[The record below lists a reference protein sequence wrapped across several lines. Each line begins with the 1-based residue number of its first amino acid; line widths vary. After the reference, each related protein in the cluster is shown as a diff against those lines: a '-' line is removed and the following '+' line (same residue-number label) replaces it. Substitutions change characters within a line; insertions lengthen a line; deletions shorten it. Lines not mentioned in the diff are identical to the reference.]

1 MYRILVINPGSTS
14 TKSAIFEDRKCIAEQ
29 SIAHSTET
37 LTQNPLTWQ
46 QVELRKNGILSWMNK
61 VGFSLKDIDAFA
73 VRGCNIKGCNKGGTY
88 LVTDTIRNEIFS
100 QHNPDKITP
109 HASRL
114 SLPIALSMSETE
126 KIDIPIFITD
136 PPCVNELSDI
146 AKISG
151 HPFFIRESVFHA
163 LNSKAVAHRVAEEW
177 GKKYQECKFIV
188 AHMGGGISV
197 GAHNMGSV
205 TEVND
210 CISGGGAFSPNRTG
224 SLPVVPLVEFC
235 FSNKY
240 SKDEIIRII
249 KNKGGVLA
257 HLGTDDMREVEKRID
272 SGDTHAELIF
282 NALAYQVAKEIGSC
296 YASLCCQVD
305 AIIFTGGMANSKRLI
320 AEIRKYVENMGNIKV
335 VPGEYEAEALA
346 FGTFRVL
353 TKEEEPII
361 I

>member
-14 TKSAIFEDRKCIAEQ
+14 TKSAIFEDRNCIAEQ
-29 SIAHSTET
+29 SIAHSTDT

-46 QVELRKNGILSWMNK
+46 QVELRKNSILRWMNE
-61 VGFSLKDIDAFA
+61 VGLSLKDIDAFA
-73 VRGCNIKGCNKGGTY
+73 VRGCNIKGCSKGGTY
-88 LVTDTIRNEIFS
+88 FVNDTIKNEIFGK
-100 QHNPDKITP
+100 HNPDKVAP

-114 SLPIALSMSETE
+114 SLPIALSMCEAE
-126 KIDIPIFITD
+126 KVDIPIFITD

-146 AKISG
+146 ARVSG
-151 HPFFIRESVFHA
+151 HPFFERESVFHA
-163 LNSKAVAHRVAEEW
+163 LNSKAVAHRVAKEI
-177 GKKYQECKFIV
+177 GKKYQDCKFIV

-197 GAHNMGSV
+197 SAHNIGRV

-224 SLPVVPLVEFC
+224 TLPVVPLVELC

-240 SKDEIIRII
+240 TKDEIIRII
-249 KNKGGVLA
+249 KNNGGALA

-272 SGDTHAELIF
+272 NGDTHAELIF
-282 NALAYQVAKEIGSC
+282 KAMAYQVAKEVGSC
-296 YASLCCQVD
+296 FASLYCHAD

-320 AEIRKYVENMGNIKV
+320 AEIRKYVEGMSNIKV
-335 VPGEYEAEALA
+335 IPGEYEAEALA
-346 FGTFRVL
+346 FGTLRVL